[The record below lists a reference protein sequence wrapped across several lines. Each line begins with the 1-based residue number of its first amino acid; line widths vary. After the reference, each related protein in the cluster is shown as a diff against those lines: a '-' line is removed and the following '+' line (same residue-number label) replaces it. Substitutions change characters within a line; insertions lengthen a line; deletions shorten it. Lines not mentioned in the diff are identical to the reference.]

1 MFFPDRINLLPG
13 DRVLEV
19 GPGATPHPRSQIFL
33 EKRFALNE
41 AFRQRGGLPAVEF
54 TKPVIYYDG
63 GKFPFRDH
71 EFDYVICSH
80 VLEHVENPE
89 AFLGELWRVATR
101 GYLEFPTI
109 HYDYLYNFKEHVNLL
124 LHKEGEIL
132 WMPKHQTAL
141 NDFDAI
147 QEFLRATLESG
158 YHELVQAMKDDF
170 FQGFEW
176 IAPIPARKVE
186 NLIELVPSR
195 GTLTHRSD
203 RYPPPTGQELAK
215 ELVRRVGRRISAAI
229 TCIAQKNQSRG
240 RA

>member
-1 MFFPDRINLLPG
+1 MFFPDRINPLSG

-19 GPGATPHPRSQIFL
+19 GPGATPHPSSQTFL
-33 EKRFALNE
+33 DKRFADNE
-41 AFRQRGGLPAVEF
+41 AFRQRGGLPSVEF

-80 VLEHVENPE
+80 VLEHAENPE
-89 AFLGELWRVATR
+89 EFLGELGRVAAR

-124 LHKEGEIL
+124 YHKEGEIL
-132 WMPKHQTAL
+132 WMPKDQTAL

-147 QEFLRATLESG
+147 QEFLRATLHSG
-158 YHELVQAMKDDF
+158 YHELVQAMKSDF

-176 IAPIPARKVE
+176 IAPISARKVE
-186 NLIELVPSR
+186 DLIELVPSH
-195 GTLTHRSD
+195 GPLPLRSD
-203 RYPPPTGQELAK
+203 PHPAPTCRELAR
-215 ELVRRVGRRISAAI
+215 ELVRRLGRRI
-229 TCIAQKNQSRG
+229 R
-240 RA
+240 RAGK

>member
-1 MFFPDRINLLPG
+1 MFFPDRINPLPG

-19 GPGATPHPRSQIFL
+19 GPGATPHPSSQIFL
-33 EKRFALNE
+33 DKRFADSE
-41 AFRQRGGLPAVEF
+41 AFRQRGGLPPVEF

-63 GKFPFRDH
+63 GKFPFLDH

-80 VLEHVENPE
+80 VLEHTENPE
-89 AFLGELWRVATR
+89 AFLGELGRVAAR

-132 WMPKHQTAL
+132 WMPKDQTAL

-147 QEFLRATLESG
+147 QEFLRATLHSG
-158 YHELVQAMKDDF
+158 YHELVQAMKDNF

-176 IAPIPARKVE
+176 IAPIRARKVE
-186 NLIELVPSR
+186 KLIELVPSH
-195 GTLTHRSD
+195 GALTPRSD
-203 RYPPPTGQELAK
+203 RYPPPSGQELAR
-215 ELVRRVGRRISAAI
+215 ELVRRLCRRM
-229 TCIAQKNQSRG
+229 R
-240 RA
+240 RAGK

>member
-1 MFFPDRINLLPG
+1 MFFPDRINPLPG

-19 GPGATPHPRSQIFL
+19 GPGATPHPSSQIFL
-33 EKRFALNE
+33 DKRFADSE
-41 AFRQRGGLPAVEF
+41 AFRQRGGLPPVEF

-63 GKFPFRDH
+63 GKFPFRDN

-80 VLEHVENPE
+80 VLEHTENPQ
-89 AFLGELWRVATR
+89 AFLGELGRVAGR

-132 WMPKHQTAL
+132 WMPKDQTAL

-147 QEFLRATLESG
+147 QEFLRATLHSG
-158 YHELVQAMKDDF
+158 YHELVQAMKDFF

-176 IAPIPARKVE
+176 IAPLRARKVE
-186 NLIELVPSR
+186 NVIELVPSR
-195 GTLTHRSD
+195 GALTPRSD
-203 RYPPPTGQELAK
+203 RYPPPSGQELAR
-215 ELVRRVGRRISAAI
+215 ELVRRVCRRI
-229 TCIAQKNQSRG
+229 R
-240 RA
+240 RAGK